1 MVKSNTRDMRAL
13 QRELLKTR
21 RELVQ
26 TKQKATTF
34 TKMVQRAR
42 ERNIQNF
49 VRLCKKNKNLE
60 QENKILLQSLNNFN
74 AVCNKQKRTIQRQ
87 EMDIKKL
94 QMASKE
100 LIILKRGL
108 KSIQIRRNPHLTRVA
123 DI

>member
-26 TKQKATTF
+26 TKQKAMTF

-42 ERNIQNF
+42 ERNIQHF

-87 EMDIKKL
+87 EMGIKKL
-94 QMASKE
+94 QIASKE

-123 DI
+123 AI

>member
-94 QMASKE
+94 QIASKE

>member
-1 MVKSNTRDMRAL
+1 
-13 QRELLKTR
+13 
-21 RELVQ
+21 
-26 TKQKATTF
+26 
-34 TKMVQRAR
+34 
-42 ERNIQNF
+42 

-87 EMDIKKL
+87 EMGIKKL
-94 QMASKE
+94 QIASKE

-123 DI
+123 AI

>member
-87 EMDIKKL
+87 EMGIKKL
-94 QMASKE
+94 QIASKE